1 MIFICLKSVDTVKA
15 AQAEIKRKE
24 NKQWEN
30 MEHTEALIPSEQ
42 SIRKIIRW

>member
-1 MIFICLKSVDTVKA
+1 MLSNRLTKTPLKA

-30 MEHTEALIPSEQ
+30 MEHTEALIPPEQ
-42 SIRKIIRW
+42 SIRKIIR